1 MEVLR
6 ITTSRIRALG
16 NDVNQQKR
24 DNTVQW
30 LLFCVSVRVARIYR
44 IHDCIHPRVQRPCRH
59 SDNVLMDINYRSLIR
74 MTNIS
79 HLLTVL
85 VLTAVLA
92 VFLIPLSGR
101 PTARRTAGPTEVR
114 RESAHSETGASVSEP
129 LSAATT
135 VPTTTPT
142 TTAVPTPTTPPT
154 TTPPAPALD
163 VAAAAAVPSGYGCA
177 AALAYLRAHAAPG
190 FALECPGWADGHQA
204 MSCDNVAGICPGAKV
219 IAISIPCPAA
229 YMNEA
234 SNSWV
239 LLGESHNALDPYGY
253 CL

>member
-1 MEVLR
+1 MFR
-6 ITTSRIRALG
+6 
-16 NDVNQQKR
+16 
-24 DNTVQW
+24 
-30 LLFCVSVRVARIYR
+30 VSVRVARIYR
-44 IHDCIHPRVQRPCRH
+44 IRDCIRRRVQRPRRH
-59 SDNVLMDINYRSLIR
+59 SDNVLMNINYRSLIR

-85 VLTAVLA
+85 LLTAVLA
-92 VFLIPLSGR
+92 VFLIPLSAR
-101 PTARRTAGPTEVR
+101 PTGRRTAAPTDVR
-114 RESAHSETGASVSEP
+114 RESAHAKTGASVSEP
-129 LSAATT
+129 RSATIT
-135 VPTTTPT
+135 VPATTPT
-142 TTAVPTPTTPPT
+142 TAAVPTPTTPPT
-154 TTPPAPALD
+154 TAPAPTAPQAPALD
-163 VAAAAAVPSGYGCA
+163 AAAAVSSGYGCA

-219 IAISIPCPAA
+219 IAISTPCPAA

-253 CL
+253 CH